1 MNCKACLAIIAV
13 SLFLGLNAPLSGQT
27 SRSKNTSAASA
38 TSTQAPVRGAKPS
51 QSAGNSR
58 SSAGRRTS
66 SSGTPHRKELT
77 PTATVDTT
85 KSHPLT
91 KVPLNSLDSAV
102 ILKHINDARFHMSG
116 VNRVPLPP
124 GLVSNTENG
133 GRVLR
138 TFDNRTYELR
148 FDGSLSRFWHGDTLA
163 EYRKDGTPSL
173 IHTQDVTM
181 VRGTREQFYFDS
193 QLPGGTH
200 VVGWG
205 PHEGYVERVVP
216 SGGGRYMQRTYLVRG
231 RQITAVFHTVD
242 FNGVTLALYVPQ
254 RRYRPAFYTS
264 VERKWPRGLHF
275 GWPLLNENWAE
286 PYRQHFRREYPSFSS
301 WLADYLFAGI
311 LQAEFVSS
319 PQTI

>member
-193 QLPGGTH
+193 QLPGGT
-200 VVGWG
+200 
-205 PHEGYVERVVP
+205 YV
-216 SGGGRYMQRTYLVRG
+216 VRG